1 LPTTQVPPVAQVN
14 GAGPATGADAAGVSE
29 ITFAIGVVGQEPE
42 PAVYV
47 IEVLAELNPFLF
59 FDLAEI
65 FNDLPFLIDLI
76 VQEVLVFA
84 MVQDFPSAVTLLP
97 VIFEPPLDAGKVM
110 VTVTFT
116 FPFLGVEEDTAETVG
131 AEGFVTFA

>member
-1 LPTTQVPPVAQVN
+1 MFF
-14 GAGPATGADAAGVSE
+14 E
-29 ITFAIGVVGQEPE
+29 FA
-42 PAVYV
+42 YR
-47 IEVLAELNPFLF
+47 L
-59 FDLAEI
+59 
-65 FNDLPFLIDLI
+65 NDLPLLIDLI

-84 MVQDFPSAVTLLP
+84 MVHVLPPAVILLP
-97 VIFEPPLDAGKVM
+97 VIFEPPLDAGKVI

>member
-1 LPTTQVPPVAQVN
+1 
-14 GAGPATGADAAGVSE
+14 
-29 ITFAIGVVGQEPE
+29 VVGQEPE

-47 IEVLAELNPFLF
+47 TEVLAELNPFLF

-76 VQEVLVFA
+76 VQEVLVFL
-84 MVQDFPSAVTLLP
+84 MVQDLPPAVTLLP
-97 VIFEPPLDAGKVM
+97 VSFEPPLDAGKVI

-116 FPFLGVEEDTAETVG
+116 FPFLGVEEDTAEMVG